1 VWKCERFQAACDLDA
16 GLGRQTLL
24 DPVTTAGLLLFY
36 DEQLYWARL
45 RREQVSSPFRTVWSA
60 VRRTAWLPHADAMRN
75 ERHIMSFH
83 TSGDG
88 GKT

>member
-1 VWKCERFQAACDLDA
+1 LQVACVIDA

-24 DPVTTAGLLLFY
+24 NSVTTAGLLLFY
-36 DEQLYWARL
+36 DEPLCWARL
-45 RREQVSSPFRTVWSA
+45 RRASSSPIRTVWSA